1 MIKTV
6 GVLALMATA
15 ALAGNPVTINRDVKV
30 TKSLT
35 AESIA
40 ASNVNV
46 TGTLMVGQDVSA
58 TRVKAAL
65 ITADVVET
73 GTLSPKAGDTI
84 IIEGDLELSG
94 ATAQAGTS
102 FLQAQEFIV
111 GGNKQWRLIGHENF
125 EKEVKGWNVDET
137 STCGTSDVFLGGHC
151 KQTVMAKG
159 AKKVFDNL
167 PKHTEIRV
175 KARVHFLDKWSVG
188 DTAFAKVD
196 GEYRW
201 VDTPGANTGKINVC
215 GSDAPEAALSQL
227 VDIVMAHTASEVTV
241 DFGALMSETDAC
253 RQSWGVDDV
262 EIYVK

>member
-125 EKEVKGWNVDET
+125 EKEVKI
-137 STCGTSDVFLGGHC
+137 H
-151 KQTVMAKG
+151 
-159 AKKVFDNL
+159 
-167 PKHTEIRV
+167 
-175 KARVHFLDKWSVG
+175 
-188 DTAFAKVD
+188 
-196 GEYRW
+196 
-201 VDTPGANTGKINVC
+201 
-215 GSDAPEAALSQL
+215 
-227 VDIVMAHTASEVTV
+227 
-241 DFGALMSETDAC
+241 
-253 RQSWGVDDV
+253 
-262 EIYVK
+262 